1 MPERRQR
8 LQHRV
13 VRDNLS
19 TLNPWKNPLFSQ
31 DSKIP
36 QNVEIDCGWG
46 RLLFGHTFES
56 NQELADC
63 LRREAV
69 SRRDIA
75 IYIGD
80 PHVVLALAPQELFL
94 DPSHTYRLHFENYRA
109 QQAGAPSYR
118 VRKLQSIFDAEGVN
132 RIYSQRQMVE
142 VDPRFIV
149 DERRGGC
156 LTYLVAEDVQT
167 GRIIGT
173 VTGVDHVDAFNDPER
188 GCSLWALAVDPQTT
202 HPGVGHA
209 LVVHLLEHYLARG
222 RAYIDLSVM
231 HDNRQAISLYEKLG
245 FSRVPV
251 FCVKTR
257 NSINEPLFVGQESDA
272 QLNPYAQI
280 ITRAAR
286 RRGISVELVDAEQG
300 YFNLH
305 FGGRSIGCRESLT
318 ELTSAIAMSRC
329 DDKRVTR
336 RVLTRVGIT
345 MPEQIVAG
353 TPEENGAFLERHG
366 SVVVKPVRGEQG
378 RGVCVG
384 IDTAEALQRAVE
396 KARDIAEEV
405 LIEQLVLGHDLR
417 IVVIDFRVVAA
428 AIRRPPEVV
437 GSGDLTVLE
446 LIQKQSRRRR
456 AATGGES
463 AIPLDSETERC
474 VAEAG
479 YRLTDTLPAGK
490 VIVVRKAA
498 NLHTGGTIHDVTDS
512 LHPKLVEVA
521 KRSAEVLDLPVVGLD
536 LIVPSV
542 HKPEY
547 WVIEANERPGLA
559 NHEPQPTAERFI
571 DLLFPQ
577 TVTQT

>member
-8 LQHRV
+8 QQHRV

-19 TLNPWKNPLFSQ
+19 SLNPWKNPLFSQ
-31 DSKIP
+31 DATIP
-36 QNVEIDCGWG
+36 NNVIVDCGWG

-56 NQELADC
+56 NQALADT
-63 LRREAV
+63 LRREAA

-75 IYIGD
+75 MYIGD

-94 DPSHTYRLHFENYRA
+94 DPSHTYRLHFENYRT
-109 QQAGAPSYR
+109 QDAGAPSYR
-118 VRKLQSIFDAEGVN
+118 VRKLQSLHDAEGVN
-132 RIYSQRQMVE
+132 RIYTQRKMVE
-142 VDPRFIV
+142 VDPKFIV

-156 LTYLVAEDVQT
+156 LTYLVAEDAQS
-167 GRIIGT
+167 GQIIGT
-173 VTGVDHVDAFNDPER
+173 VTGVDHVDAFKDPER

-209 LVVHLLEHYLARG
+209 LVVHLLEHYMTRG
-222 RAYIDLSVM
+222 RSYIDLSVM

-257 NSINEPLFVGQESDA
+257 NSFNEPLFVGQESDSR
-272 QLNPYAQI
+272 LNPYAQI

-286 RRGISVELVDAEQG
+286 RRGISVEVIDAEQG
-300 YFNLH
+300 YFDLH
-305 FGGRSIGCRESLT
+305 FGGRSISCRESLT

-336 RVLTRVGIT
+336 RLLTRVGVA
-345 MPEQIVAG
+345 MPEQAVAG
-353 TPEENGAFLERHG
+353 TPAENEAFLIQHS
-366 SVVVKPVRGEQG
+366 SVVVKPARGEQG
-378 RGVCVG
+378 RGVSVG
-384 IDTAEALQRAVE
+384 IDNTTDLKRAVE
-396 KARDIAEEV
+396 AASELCEAV
-405 LIEQLVLGHDLR
+405 LIEQMVKGHDLR
-417 IVVIDFRVVAA
+417 IVVVDFRVVAA

-437 GSGDLTVLE
+437 GNGDLTVLE
-446 LIQKQSRRRR
+446 LIEKQSRRRR

-463 AIPLDSETERC
+463 QIPIDSETERC
-474 VAEAG
+474 VGEAG
-479 YRLTDTLPAGK
+479 YQLTDKLPAGR

-542 HKPEY
+542 HKSQY

-577 TVTQT
+577 TVSQA

>member
-1 MPERRQR
+1 MPDRHRQ
-8 LQHRV
+8 QHRV
-13 VRDNLS
+13 KRDNLS

-31 DSKIP
+31 GSGIP
-36 QNVEIDCGWG
+36 TNVEVDCGWG

-56 NQELADC
+56 NEALAES
-63 LRREAV
+63 LRREAE

-75 IYIGD
+75 MYIGD
-80 PHVVLALAPQELFL
+80 PHVVLAIAPQELFL

-109 QQAGAPSYR
+109 QQAGAPGYL
-118 VRKLQSIFDAEGVN
+118 VRKLQSTFDAEGAN
-132 RIYSQRQMVE
+132 IIYSQRKMVE
-142 VDPRFIV
+142 VDPKFIV
-149 DERRGGC
+149 DERRGGV
-156 LTYLVAEDVQT
+156 LTYLVAEDSQT
-167 GRIIGT
+167 GQIIGT
-173 VTGVDHVDAFNDPER
+173 VTGVDHFEAFKDPEG

-202 HPGVGHA
+202 HPGVGRA
-209 LVVHLLEHYLARG
+209 LVVHLLEHYMARG

-257 NSINEPLFVGQESDA
+257 NSFNEPLFVGQESDG
-272 QLNPYAQI
+272 LNPYAQI

-286 RRGISVELVDAEQG
+286 RRGISVEVVDADQG

-305 FGGRSIGCRESLT
+305 FGGRSVACRESLT

-329 DDKRVTR
+329 DDKRITR
-336 RVLTRVGIT
+336 RTLTRVGIA
-345 MPEQIVAG
+345 MPDQIVAS
-353 TPEENGAFLERHG
+353 TPERNREFLQLHK
-366 SVVVKPVRGEQG
+366 SVVVKPARGEQG
-378 RGVCVG
+378 RGVSVG
-384 IDTAEALQRAVE
+384 ITSEEHLERAIRS
-396 KARDIAEEV
+396 ASDITNEV
-405 LIEQLVLGHDLR
+405 LIEQLVRGHDLR

-437 GSGDLTVLE
+437 GNGELTVIE
-446 LIQKQSRRRR
+446 LIEKQSRRRR

-463 AIPLDSETERC
+463 EIPIDSETERC

-479 YRLTDTLPAGK
+479 HKLTDILPPGK
-490 VIVVRKAA
+490 VVIARKAA
-498 NLHTGGTIHDVTDS
+498 NLHTGGTIHDVTDN

-536 LIVPSV
+536 LMVPSV
-542 HKPEY
+542 HEAEY

-577 TVTQT
+577 TVSQA